1 MNANK
6 RMVIIGICSILI
18 GIAFA
23 LLVEPIDYREI
34 PVTVV
39 YTYYNSNHLKFRIS
53 VTNNYIWEI
62 DPANGTY
69 MKIDFIYGAGRGIP
83 DVERKNG
90 F

>member
-1 MNANK
+1 MSDVK
-6 RMVIIGICSILI
+6 RVLIACFCS
-18 GIAFA
+18 A
-23 LLVEPIDYREI
+23 LVGVSLGFLSQTADYREI
-34 PVTVV
+34 PVTVI

-53 VTNNYIWEI
+53 VTNNYIWDI
-62 DPANGTY
+62 DPTNGTY